1 MLTRK
6 ALLLTGLVLASAL
19 PLTAAAFPHHPQN
32 PDYDLNGDGQIT
44 PEEAQAARAA
54 EFPKIDTDGNGFI
67 SFAELQTWA
76 DAQKSVRFNKLDTDA
91 NGSLTEAEF
100 VAGRPQNAPADVG
113 GRIFKLL
120 DVDGN
125 GVLSMQEFK
134 TLIGQDHL
142 IMQFARMDTDG
153 DNQISNA
160 EYLTP
165 PPRHESRSAPVDT
178 PTTTPLT
185 GRTGRR

>member
-6 ALLLTGLVLASAL
+6 TLLLITGLVLTSVL
-19 PLTAAAFPHHPQN
+19 PMTAAAFPHHPHN

-44 PEEAQAARAA
+44 PEEVQAARAA

-76 DAQKSVRFNKLDTDA
+76 DAQQTARFNKIDTDA
-91 NGSLTEAEF
+91 NGTLTEAEF
-100 VAGRPQNAPADVG
+100 IAGKPKHAPEG
-113 GRIFKLL
+113 ISGRIFKLL
-120 DVDGN
+120 DTDGN
-125 GVLSMQEFK
+125 GVLSLAEFK
-134 TLIGQDHL
+134 ALGGQDHL
-142 IMQFARMDTDG
+142 IFRFARMDTDG

-165 PPRHESRSAPVDT
+165 PPKHRGHGKFFSNPMSGQSDKQ
-178 PTTTPLT
+178 
-185 GRTGRR
+185 